1 MNQARSLARRASH
14 GPLADSPE
22 EPRFS
27 SDNADQLLLAAFVA
41 FLAEQTGVSERTA
54 RLYMAHLQRFGRWLR
69 ADGAVGLLDATGA
82 DVRAYRGQLARRQQ
96 PATVNA
102 MLAALR
108 RFYSWAVA
116 AGHIGRDPAHHLP
129 GLPQQPLAPKGFSAT
144 ERRRLV
150 RAAEHDRR
158 PIVRAIVTTLLH
170 TGLRVDELV
179 GLTWEQVQLGERSGW
194 AEVTGKRQRRRRV
207 PLNNEVRSTLK
218 ALVQAD
224 GSPPSGPVFRGKR
237 GPYTVRGIEYLLAHL
252 GRIAD
257 VQDVHPH
264 RFRHDAARR
273 LVEVTD
279 LPTVAAWLGHERLD
293 TVRIYNQPDEA
304 ALERAAAALEQAH

>member
-14 GPLADSPE
+14 RPLAGSPE

-27 SDNADQLLLAAFVA
+27 SDNADQVLLAAFVA
-41 FLAEQTGVSERTA
+41 FLPE
-54 RLYMAHLQRFGRWLR
+54 
-69 ADGAVGLLDATGA
+69 
-82 DVRAYRGQLARRQQ
+82 
-96 PATVNA
+96 
-102 MLAALR
+102 
-108 RFYSWAVA
+108 
-116 AGHIGRDPAHHLP
+116 
-129 GLPQQPLAPKGFSAT
+129 QPLAPKGFSAT

-179 GLTWEQVQLGERSGW
+179 GLTWEQVHLGERSGW

-237 GPYTVRGIEYLLAHL
+237 GPYTARGIQYLLAQL
-252 GRIAD
+252 GRVAD
-257 VQDVHPH
+257 VQNVHPLAFVTTL
-264 RFRHDAARR
+264 RGGSSKLLICPLWPPGSATSVWTPCASTASMLTAPRCYRLTVEAYDRMIEADVFPPDARI
-273 LVEVTD
+273 EV
-279 LPTVAAWLGHERLD
+279 AERSSGSSSSSAGRIGH
-293 TVRIYNQPDEA
+293 
-304 ALERAAAALEQAH
+304 